1 MKRNH
6 FASLLAGALTLALTL
21 TACGGGGG
29 NGAANPDGGKVSAS
43 QASNSLVFSLN
54 AEPTSLDPQVASE
67 RITWVP
73 VTQIFDRLV
82 REDENGEIVPC
93 LAESWETSEDGTSIT
108 FKIKEGVTFHDGS
121 VMTAQDVVFSINRTI
136 NEYPSKLFSSAMSDM
151 VLVDDTHVKLNLKY
165 PFKPAIQCLN
175 HITFGIVP
183 QAVVEKDAE
192 GFSRN
197 PVGTGPFRFKEWVS
211 GDHVTLER
219 YDNYWRDPAALEKI
233 TFKTITDT
241 SSSVLALE
249 KGEIDA
255 MMSVPESYRKH
266 LMDEVPAVG
275 FYETEGASIYIL
287 TFNNEKGIFANK
299 DLRLAVSYAINREEI
314 IAGALEGN
322 GAPLY
327 APMASFAFGYPD
339 MTTFQPI
346 KQDLE
351 KSKEYLAKA
360 GYPDGF
366 TVKLKCTEAANY
378 TKPAEIIQAQLS
390 QVGITVEI
398 ETMERGTYLQDV
410 YRNCDYEMSIW
421 SMTSDYPDGD
431 SPTYA
436 RLHGSMKGNTNN
448 YVLVDIPELNEA
460 LDTGRTSLD
469 DAVREDSY
477 LKVSEIVRDNAP
489 MIPLYASMNNVAAN
503 ANLTGV
509 RAHYAQVIEMY
520 DYAWKS
526 ADAAA
531 AK

>member
-1 MKRNH
+1 MRRK
-6 FASLLAGALTLALTL
+6 SLLTMAAVVMLAAAVTG
-21 TACGGGGG
+21 CGGSGKK
-29 NGAANPDGGKVSAS
+29 AAGSGQSAS
-43 QASNSLVFSLN
+43 QASDSVVFALN

-73 VTQIFDRLV
+73 VAQLYDRLV
-82 REDENGEIVPC
+82 QEDENGEIQPAI
-93 LAESWETSEDGTSIT
+93 AESWEASEDGTSLT
-108 FKIKEGVTFHDGS
+108 FQIRKGVKFHDGS
-121 VMTAQDVVFSINRTI
+121 EMTVEDVAYSINRTI
-136 NEYPSKLFSSAMSDM
+136 NDYPSKLFSSAMENM
-151 VLVDDTHVKLNLKY
+151 EIVDDTHVKLNLKY
-165 PFKPAIQCLN
+165 PFKPAINCLN
-175 HITFGIVP
+175 HVTFGIVP
-183 QAVVEKDAE
+183 KAVVEKDPE

-197 PVGTGPFRFKEWVS
+197 PVGSGPFKFKEWTS

-219 YDNYWRDPAALEKI
+219 FDEYWRGPAAIQQI

-249 KGEIDA
+249 KGEIDV
-255 MMSVPESYRKH
+255 MMTIPESYRKH
-266 LMDEVPAVG
+266 LMEETPGVN

-287 TFNNEKGIFANK
+287 TFNNEKGTFTDHN
-299 DLRLAVSYAINREEI
+299 LRMAVAYAINRDEI

-322 GAPLY
+322 GKPLY

-339 MTTFQPI
+339 LNNFPVI
-346 KQDLE
+346 EQDLE

-360 GYPDGF
+360 GKPDGF

-390 QVGITVEI
+390 QVGINVEI
-398 ETMERGTYLQDV
+398 ETMERGTYLQEV

-431 SPTYA
+431 SPSYA

-460 LDTGRTSLD
+460 LDTGRTSMD
-469 DAVREDSY
+469 DQERKDAY
-477 LKVSEIVRDNAP
+477 LKVSEIVRDEAP
-489 MIPLYASMNNVAAN
+489 MIPLYAQMNNIAAN

-509 RAHYAQVIEMY
+509 RAHYGQVVEMY
-520 DYAWKS
+520 NYKWTTPE
-526 ADAAA
+526 A